1 MRRCCCRALSRVKR
15 KSGRYGDAVVLLG
28 DGHALPH
35 IDIHFGHVLLEA
47 RDESG
52 VLRDLDD
59 ECLVSFIC
67 GEGLDTLCDLQ
78 FTRRRHTDHI
88 RLFVDS
94 LLILC

>member
-1 MRRCCCRALSRVKR
+1 MKR

-52 VLRDLDD
+52 VLRTWTTNALSPLSVVMDWTHCAIYSLR
-59 ECLVSFIC
+59 
-67 GEGLDTLCDLQ
+67 GEGTPTIYC
-78 FTRRRHTDHI
+78 
-88 RLFVDS
+88 LFVDS
-94 LLILC
+94 VLILC